1 MKQLLSLCALI
12 ALSLFTACEQGEGKN
27 ATKIEITTPTTMNFS
42 SGNGAGIVKYNII
55 NPTKDGKIEATAD
68 VAWISDFDYK
78 DEGVIRFDI
87 SANPLGEVRTG
98 VITIS
103 YGAVATTV
111 SVAQE
116 ASENP
121 SDKKIAAEMVVGQYY
136 GTATPGYINYYIAFS
151 DKGMSSYEPAL
162 GVNYWNVP
170 NAYYY
175 ILDLMCDMEHT
186 PANDKFNV
194 PDGVYTL
201 ASGGLYNSINSDT
214 SWLQYNDEAGWATS
228 QNQIAFATATLTV
241 EGTKL
246 TLVADMF
253 VGERLETHTV
263 TYEGDY
269 ELVDMTSISY

>member
-12 ALSLFTACEQGEGKN
+12 ALSLFTACEQGEDKN
-27 ATKIEITTPTTMNFS
+27 ATKIEITTPTTMSFS

-103 YGAVATTV
+103 YGAIATTV

-175 ILDLMCDMEHT
+175 IMDLMCDMEHT

-201 ASGGLYNSINSDT
+201 ASGGLYNSINADT

-253 VGERLETHTV
+253 IGERLETHTV

>member
-27 ATKIEITTPTTMNFS
+27 ATKIEITTPTAMSFS

-103 YGAVATTV
+103 YGAIATTV

-194 PDGVYTL
+194 PDGVYSL

-253 VGERLETHTV
+253 IGERLETHTV

>member
-27 ATKIEITTPTTMNFS
+27 ATKIEITTPTTMSFS

-103 YGAVATTV
+103 YGAIATTV

>member
-12 ALSLFTACEQGEGKN
+12 ALSLFTACEQGEDKN
-27 ATKIEITTPTTMNFS
+27 ATKIEITTPTTMSFS

-103 YGAVATTV
+103 YGAIATTV

-136 GTATPGYINYYIAFS
+136 GTATPGYINYYVAFS

-175 ILDLMCDMEHT
+175 IMDLMCDMEHT

-201 ASGGLYNSINSDT
+201 ASGGLYNSINADT

-253 VGERLETHTV
+253 IGERLETHTV

-269 ELVDMTSISY
+269 ELIDMTSISY